1 MRERTAVSKR
11 RGRIAFTDAESLA
24 VNLADL
30 RVPNALPK
38 KSKSGFMRRRGTP
51 FALNQTV
58 THFLFPIAGTTLS
71 IKVHAQ
77 KNC

>member
-38 KSKSGFMRRRGTP
+38 KSKSGSCAAAARR
-51 FALNQTV
+51 L
-58 THFLFPIAGTTLS
+58 L
-71 IKVHAQ
+71 
-77 KNC
+77 